1 MSLLSLKLNEV
12 DTSYPLL
19 VNGDHVVSIDEATV
33 VPSKAD
39 ERLSNLKVVY
49 KTVNDTQDQK
59 GHDLKAGYK
68 LTVYYPIP
76 SEYRDEAKNE
86 NMLKNLTL
94 LALAVCGLE
103 NTAEGKAQL
112 PEFNEDFIA
121 SMPGKQV
128 LAKVKTS
135 KPSEDDQYGPKSEI
149 ASVRALVS

>member
-19 VNGDHVVSIDEATV
+19 VNGDHTVVITEATLT
-33 VPSKAD
+33 PSVKD
-39 ERLSNLKVVY
+39 SRLLNLKVVY
-49 KTVNDTQDQK
+49 ATTADTQDQK

-68 LTVYYPIP
+68 LTTYYPIP
-76 SEYRDEAKNE
+76 SEYRDADKND

-103 NTAEGKAQL
+103 NTTDGKAQL
-112 PEFNEDFIA
+112 PEFDEAFIA
-121 SMPGKQV
+121 AMSGKSV

-135 KPSEDDQYGPKSEI
+135 KPDENDQYGPKSEI
-149 ASVRALVS
+149 ASVRALVG

>member
-19 VNGDHVVSIDEATV
+19 VNGDHQVTINEATLI
-33 VPSKAD
+33 PSVKD
-39 ERLSNLKVVY
+39 DRLLNLKVVY
-49 KTVNDTQDQK
+49 ATTADSQDQK

-68 LTVYYPIP
+68 LTTYYPIP
-76 SEYRDEAKNE
+76 SEYRDADKNE

-103 NTAEGKAQL
+103 NTTEGKAQL
-112 PEFNEDFIA
+112 PEFDEAFIA
-121 SMPGKQV
+121 AMAGKQV

-135 KPSEDDQYGPKSEI
+135 KPDENDQYGPKSEI
-149 ASVRALVS
+149 ASVRALVG